1 MPAHAA
7 IQYSRESFDTRV
19 GEMLGRRMAGETFL
33 KAWVDYAD
41 ADPVTA
47 WVHSPADARAF
58 PEHVRELGATGGV
71 AVAGTNNFTPLREA
85 GTLWLADPA
94 VGRHAWERRWFAQ
107 DAWSIVGI
115 THTIASQAA
124 LEHIANLLIAPV
136 QPWDALICTSRA
148 AKQVV
153 RTLLEE
159 QATYLAARMGATRC
173 TGPELPIIPLGVSCD
188 ALAPDPAARA
198 RWRAELGIGPD
209 EVAVLHFG
217 RLSFHLKAHPQP
229 LYLALQQAAARGG
242 PRLHLILAGQF
253 ANPGQGE
260 RFRTLAQAFSGSITT
275 HFVDGAHPDAGTV
288 RSAADIFTLLSDNI
302 QESFG
307 LAPVEA
313 MAAGLPVV
321 GSDWDGLRDTIEH
334 GVTGFLI
341 DTMLPVP
348 GAGVPIAQRHAFGL
362 NDYSHYTASVA
373 QATAVDIGKAADAF
387 ASLAADRDLR
397 VRMGEAGRLRARTLF
412 DWSKVIGSYRQLI
425 DELAAIRR
433 RGGELAQRPAERAAQ
448 PVRMDPFALFAGY
461 PTETLGIAT
470 KLVAT
475 GLARRVAD
483 LPGGL
488 EDAIMVRVNLP
499 PLDQLDAML
508 TRVTSGPVTLID
520 LLGAFPGEDR
530 RLLVSGI
537 AFLLKMGLIAR
548 A

>member
-7 IQYSRESFDTRV
+7 IQYSRESFDTRL

-33 KAWVDYAD
+33 QAWIDYAG

-47 WVHSPADARAF
+47 WVHGPADARAF
-58 PEHVRELGATGGV
+58 PAHVRELGAKGSV
-71 AVAGTNNFTPLREA
+71 AVAGTNNFAPLREA

-94 VGRHAWERRWFAQ
+94 IGRHAWERRWFAQ

-115 THTIASQAA
+115 THTISSQAA

-148 AKQVV
+148 VKQTV

-198 RWRAELGIGPD
+198 RWRAELGIGAD
-209 EVAVLHFG
+209 DVAVLHFG

-229 LYLALQQAAARGG
+229 LYLALRQAAARGG
-242 PRLHLILAGQF
+242 PRVHLILAGQF

-260 RFRTLAQAFSGSITT
+260 RFRALAQAFSDSVAT

-341 DTMLPVP
+341 NTRLPIA
-348 GAGVPIAQRHAFGL
+348 GAGVQLAQRHAFGL
-362 NDYSHYTASVA
+362 DDYSHYTASVA
-373 QATAVDIGKAADAF
+373 QATAVDIGKAAEAF
-387 ASLAADRDLR
+387 AGLAADRDLR
-397 VRMGEAGRLRARTLF
+397 ARMGEAGRLRARMLF
-412 DWSKVIGSYRQLI
+412 DWSRVIGSYRQLI
-425 DELAAIRR
+425 DELAAIRK
-433 RGGELAQRPAERAAQ
+433 RGGELAPRGSERAAQ

-461 PTETLGIAT
+461 PTEALRVSTELI
-470 KLVAT
+470 AT
-475 GLARRVAD
+475 GLASRVAD

-499 PLDQLDAML
+499 PLDQLEAIL
-508 TRVTSGPVTLID
+508 TRVEAGPTALSD
-520 LLGAFPGEDR
+520 LFDAFPGEDR
-530 RLLVSGI
+530 RKLVSGV

-548 A
+548 T

>member
-7 IQYSRESFDTRV
+7 IQYSRESFDTRL
-19 GEMLGRRMAGETFL
+19 GEMMGRRMAGETFL
-33 KAWVDYAD
+33 KAWIEHAD
-41 ADPVTA
+41 ADPITA
-47 WVHSPADARAF
+47 WVHSRADVEAF
-58 PEHVRELGATGGV
+58 PSHARELGATGPI
-71 AVAGTNNFTPLREA
+71 AVAGTNNFGPLLDA

-115 THTIASQAA
+115 THTISSQVA
-124 LEHIANLLIAPV
+124 LEHIANMLIAPV

-148 AKQVV
+148 VKQTV

-159 QATYLAARMGATRC
+159 QAAYLAARMGATRC

-188 ALAPDPAARA
+188 SLAPDPAARS

-209 EVAVLHFG
+209 DVAVLHFG

-253 ANPGQGE
+253 TNPGQGE
-260 RFRTLAQAFSGSITT
+260 RFRALAAAFSDSITT
-275 HFVDGAHPDAGTV
+275 HFVDGAQADAGTV

-334 GVTGFLI
+334 GVTGILV
-341 DTMLPVP
+341 DTLLPAP
-348 GAGVPIAQRHAFGL
+348 GAGVPLAQRHAFGID
-362 NDYSHYTASVA
+362 DYHHYIGSVA
-373 QATAVDIGKAADAF
+373 QVTAVDIGKAADAF

-397 VRMGEAGRLRARTLF
+397 LRMGQAGQARARALF
-412 DWSKVIGSYRQLI
+412 DWSHVIRSYRQLI
-425 DELAAIRR
+425 DELGAIRQ
-433 RGGELAQRPAERAAQ
+433 RGGESAPRGKDRAAR
-448 PVRMDPFALFAGY
+448 PERMDPFVLFASY
-461 PTETLGIAT
+461 PTQALGPST
-470 KLVAT
+470 RLVAT
-475 GLARRVAD
+475 GLASKVAD

-488 EDAIMVRVNLP
+488 DDAIMVRASLP
-499 PLDQLDAML
+499 PPDQLDTML
-508 TRVTSGPVTLID
+508 GRMTSGPIGLID
-520 LLGAFPGEDR
+520 LLDAFPGENR
-530 RLLVSGI
+530 RRLVSGV